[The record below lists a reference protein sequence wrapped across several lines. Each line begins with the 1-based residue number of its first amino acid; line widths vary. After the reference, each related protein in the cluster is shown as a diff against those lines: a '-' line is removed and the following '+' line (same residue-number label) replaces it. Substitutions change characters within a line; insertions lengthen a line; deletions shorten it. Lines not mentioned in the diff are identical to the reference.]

1 MQPSLRFLRQDRL
14 KSRKSID
21 ALFQSGKRIATDEWR
36 ANYQFRPA
44 LGLQLGV
51 GAPSRIFKK
60 AVDRNRIKRLIREAY
75 RLDQHRWK
83 QALMEK
89 QSGLDLFILYNGKT
103 MPDFAATQA
112 GLNKLFDKIFGG

>member
-1 MQPSLRFLRQDRL
+1 MQPTLRFSRKDRL

-21 ALFQSGKRIATDEWR
+21 ALFQSGKRASVEEWR
-36 ANYQFRPA
+36 AHYHFRA
-44 LGLQLGV
+44 AQGLQLGV
-51 GAPSRIFKK
+51 GAPTRNFKK

-83 QALMEK
+83 QALKQK
-89 QSGLDLFILYNGKT
+89 QSGLDLFILYSGKAL
-103 MPDFAATQA
+103 PDLTATQA